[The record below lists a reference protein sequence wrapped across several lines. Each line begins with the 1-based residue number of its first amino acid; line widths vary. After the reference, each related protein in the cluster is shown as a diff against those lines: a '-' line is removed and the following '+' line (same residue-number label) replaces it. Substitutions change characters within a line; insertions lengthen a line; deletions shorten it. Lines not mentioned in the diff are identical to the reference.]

1 MLRFYATK
9 LGYGLLVLLGVS
21 ILLSFVFFAFLNKND
36 KAIYEMIG
44 QNTSQAEI
52 ERIKKEL
59 YLNQPILVQVGIY
72 LNDLLPLSIHSS
84 DSNRLLFFN
93 PDNYY
98 GIKLFR
104 ISQTF
109 GMYIK
114 TPYLRRS
121 YQNQMKV
128 EKLLMQ
134 TLPNTVV
141 LALASMLIATLGGII
156 LGITASLN
164 SGKWLDKFLLSSST
178 LGMSFPSFFVAI
190 LASWFFGFVWHEF
203 TGLSP
208 WGNLFEIN
216 DYTGEKQLAL
226 KNLILPA
233 FTLGIR
239 PLSVIM
245 QLSRNN
251 LNEVLRSDYIR
262 TSRAKGLSARAVIIK
277 HALKNTLNPVLTAV
291 SGWLG
296 SLLAGAVFV
305 EFVFGWKGI
314 GRELVNALQKFD
326 YPVVMGCILTI
337 ASMFVIINIL
347 ADFMYGLL
355 DPRIRK

>member
-1 MLRFYATK
+1 MIRYYVAK

-21 ILLSFVFFAFLNKND
+21 ILLSFIFFAFLNKDD

-59 YLNQPILVQVGIY
+59 YLHHPISVQVVIY

-84 DSNRLLFFN
+84 DTSQMLFFN
-93 PDNYY
+93 PTDYQGFKLISVYQSY
-98 GIKLFR
+98 GIYL
-104 ISQTF
+104 
-109 GMYIK
+109 K

-121 YQNQMKV
+121 YQNRIKV
-128 EKLLMQ
+128 EKLLIQ
-134 TLPNTVV
+134 TLPNTAV
-141 LALASMLIATLGGII
+141 LALASMLIASLGGII
-156 LGITASLN
+156 LGIIASLN
-164 SGKWLDKFLLSSST
+164 YGKWIDRLLLFIST

-190 LASWFFGFVWHEF
+190 IVSWLFGFVWHEI

-208 WGNLFEIN
+208 WGNLYEID
-216 DYTGEKQLAL
+216 DYTGEKKLAIN
-226 KNLILPA
+226 NLILPA

-251 LNEVLRSDYIR
+251 LYEVLQSDYIR
-262 TSRAKGLSARAVIIK
+262 TSRAKGLSAKNIIIK

-305 EFVFGWKGI
+305 EYVFGWKGI
-314 GRELVNALQKFD
+314 GRELVNALQKLD

-337 ASMFVIINIL
+337 ASMFVLINIL
-347 ADFMYGLL
+347 VDFMYGLL

>member
-1 MLRFYATK
+1 MFRYYATK

-21 ILLSFVFFAFLNKND
+21 ILLSFVFFAFLNKDD
-36 KAIYEMIG
+36 KVIYEMTG
-44 QNTSQAEI
+44 QNTSQGEI

-59 YLNQPILVQVGIY
+59 YLNQPIPIQVGIY

-84 DSNRLLFFN
+84 DSSRILFFN
-93 PDNYY
+93 PNNYY
-98 GIKLFR
+98 GIKLFS
-104 ISQTF
+104 ITHAY
-109 GMYIK
+109 GIYLK

-134 TLPNTVV
+134 TLPNTAV
-141 LALASMLIATLGGII
+141 LALASMLIAALGGII
-156 LGITASLN
+156 LGIIASLN
-164 SGKWLDKFLLSSST
+164 SGNWLDKFLLFFST

-190 LASWFFGFVWHEF
+190 LASWLFGFVWYKF

-208 WGNLFEIN
+208 WGNLYEID
-216 DYTGEKQLAL
+216 DYSGEKHLAL

-251 LNEVLRSDYIR
+251 LKEVLRSDYIR
-262 TSRAKGLSARAVIIK
+262 TSRAKGLTASAIIIK

-305 EFVFGWKGI
+305 EYVFGWKGI
-314 GRELVNALQKFD
+314 GRELVNALQKLD
-326 YPVVMGCILTI
+326 YPVVMGCILLI
-337 ASMFVIINIL
+337 ASMFVLINIL
-347 ADFMYGLL
+347 VDLIYGVL